1 MLKWKS
7 ALQHLWSF
15 TNLVDHNVRHCQQ
28 HMRSFGAV
36 DVVRT
41 RLLGTGGGEFDSW
54 GWPWPEHRV
63 QTVPV
68 KLRTWIHIWQKT
80 VLESTSHPNISEHIL
95 PLFCLHS
102 LRYWQGEFVSWS
114 KASSVGDHFLYSR
127 DLNPLHPNISM
138 HILHTVRYTFPKV
151 LTRRIFLTIKSFFSW
166 WSFPQFLW
174 S

>member
-15 TNLVDHNVRHCQQ
+15 THLVNHNVRHCQQ

-80 VLESTSHPNISEHIL
+80 VLESTSHPKISKHIL
-95 PLFCLHS
+95 PTVLFTFPVIDKENLFHDPKL
-102 LRYWQGEFVSWS
+102 LRLVIISFILAILTLYILTSVCTFSILFSIHFLRCWQGEFV
-114 KASSVGDHFLYSR
+114 
-127 DLNPLHPNISM
+127 
-138 HILHTVRYTFPKV
+138 
-151 LTRRIFLTIKSFFSW
+151 
-166 WSFPQFLW
+166 
-174 S
+174 